1 MNSVKVELVSD
12 ENASRLELFIR
23 IFWSM
28 IVGFVLGFIGIFAAI
43 ALCLEWLHILFTGK
57 RHAALQKFVNAY
69 GVGLAQL
76 KFYCMLSTDERPP
89 IVPEF

>member
-12 ENASRLELFIR
+12 EKASRLELFIR

-43 ALCLEWLHILFTGK
+43 ALCLEWLHILFTG
-57 RHAALQKFVNAY
+57 
-69 GVGLAQL
+69 
-76 KFYCMLSTDERPP
+76 
-89 IVPEF
+89 